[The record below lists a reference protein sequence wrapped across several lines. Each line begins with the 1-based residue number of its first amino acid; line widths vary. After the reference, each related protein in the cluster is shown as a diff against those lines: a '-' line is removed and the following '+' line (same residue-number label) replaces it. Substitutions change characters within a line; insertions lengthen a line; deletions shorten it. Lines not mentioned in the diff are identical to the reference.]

1 MADIDLMKEAKKLA
15 GKAKKNID
23 MKEAKKSA
31 KKVGEI
37 VKDKK
42 ITDDEKKELKKIASS
57 FIKDLK
63 D

>member
-1 MADIDLMKEAKKLA
+1 MADLIKEAKKMA
-15 GKAKKNID
+15 KNID

-31 KKVGEI
+31 KRVGEI

-42 ITDDEKKELKKIASS
+42 ITKDEKTELKDLAQK

>member
-1 MADIDLMKEAKKLA
+1 MSDILKEAKKLA
-15 GKAKKNID
+15 NQAKKNID

-42 ITDDEKKELKKIASS
+42 ITKDEKKELGKIS
-57 FIKDLK
+57 
-63 D
+63 